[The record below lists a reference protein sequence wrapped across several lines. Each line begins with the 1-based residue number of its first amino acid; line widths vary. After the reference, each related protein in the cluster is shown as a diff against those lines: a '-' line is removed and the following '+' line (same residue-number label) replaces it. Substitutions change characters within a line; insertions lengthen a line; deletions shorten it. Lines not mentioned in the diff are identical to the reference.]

1 MDGLRN
7 VNYMLLE
14 IKNLNVSID
23 NAEKIVDDV
32 SLSIGEGEIHAI
44 MGPNGSGKSTLAN
57 AIMGNPAYA
66 IEGKILFNEKEI
78 TKLAP
83 EERAALG
90 IFLAFQNPPEI
101 EGVTFGSFIR
111 AAKSAINNAGSTNDA
126 SDAIAT
132 GTAGAEKTADGTGKI
147 AKGMDIGAMVKL
159 QEDSKKI
166 AKEVGLEADSIKREV
181 NVGFSGGEKKRA
193 ELLQMRVLEPKLA
206 VLDEID
212 SGLDIDGLKM
222 AATEINKMA
231 KENAKRAFI
240 IITHNA
246 KILEYVKPHHVHI
259 MVDGELVKSG
269 GPEIALEIEKSG
281 YKKYSEREQK

>member
-1 MDGLRN
+1 MLWN

-14 IKNLNVSID
+14 IKKLSVSTD
-23 NAEKIVDDV
+23 DAEKIVDDI
-32 SLSIGEGEIHAI
+32 SLSIKEGEIHAI

-57 AIMGNPAYA
+57 AIMGNPAYT
-66 IEGKILFNEKEI
+66 ISGKILFNGKEI

-111 AAKSAINNAGSTNDA
+111 AAKSAINDAKSTDA
-126 SDAIAT
+126 DDAIAT
-132 GTAGAEKTADGTGKI
+132 GTARTGKNV
-147 AKGMDIGAMVKL
+147 KGMDIGAMVKL

-166 AKEVGLEADSIKREV
+166 AKEVGLGEDSIKREI

-222 AATEINKMA
+222 TAIEINNMA

-246 KILEYVKPHHVHI
+246 KILEYVKPNYVHI
-259 MVDGELVKSG
+259 MVDGKLVKSR
-269 GPEIALEIEKSG
+269 GPEIVQEIEKSG
-281 YKKYSEREQK
+281 YKVL